1 MYAESSVKIY
11 EDVLEGTEDYSMLL
25 DKCTGASQI
34 ADRPM
39 YDNEMRTK
47 AENLP
52 LLLRKKSGES
62 VWYGLIEAVQ

>member
-1 MYAESSVKIY
+1 MTIY
-11 EDVLEGTEDYSMLL
+11 ENVLESTEDYSMLL
-25 DKCTGASQI
+25 NKCTGTSQI

-39 YDNEMRTK
+39 HDNEMRTK